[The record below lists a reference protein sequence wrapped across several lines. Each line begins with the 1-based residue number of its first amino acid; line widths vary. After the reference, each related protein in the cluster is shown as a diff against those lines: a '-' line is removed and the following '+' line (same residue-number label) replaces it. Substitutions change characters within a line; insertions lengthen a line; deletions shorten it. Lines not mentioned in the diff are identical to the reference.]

1 MTSSN
6 VENWINA
13 ILQKIKT
20 TYNIQLSPI
29 TISEDIDISIQN
41 YCNTLNNN
49 PPKKVIK
56 KKPSEPVSTILET
69 VPTPEEAIQKPKKLI
84 KKKPSEPVST
94 ILETVPT
101 PLEAVSNILETVPAP
116 VEAIQKPKKVIK
128 KKPSEP
134 VSNILETVPTP
145 IEAVSNMLETV
156 PTSEELVQKPKKV
169 IKKKPSEPVSTILE
183 TVPTPVEVIQK
194 PKKIIKK
201 VKTIDSEPQVVPEP
215 VKSKQ
220 DVENIEY
227 GEDVDCEQATNVY
240 ETFQSYDEILLEPR
254 EINDEKYYVDG
265 AGYVYDFMNQDLI
278 GKINEKTNQISFL
291 TNFTS
296 TE

>member
-1 MTSSN
+1 MTSST

-20 TYNIQLSPI
+20 TYKIQLSPI

-56 KKPSEPVSTILET
+56 KKPSEPVSTILE
-69 VPTPEEAIQKPKKLI
+69 I
-84 KKKPSEPVST
+84 VST
-94 ILETVPT
+94 PLEAVSIILETVPT
-101 PLEAVSNILETVPAP
+101 P
-116 VEAIQKPKKVIK
+116 VEP
-128 KKPSEP
+128 
-134 VSNILETVPTP
+134 
-145 IEAVSNMLETV
+145 
-156 PTSEELVQKPKKV
+156 VQKPKKT

-183 TVPTPVEVIQK
+183 TVPTPVEAVSTALDTVSTPAEPIQK
-194 PKKIIKK
+194 LKKVIKKKPSEPVSTILETVPAPVEPIQKVKKIIKKKPTEPLVTESVTEPVTQVAKKIITK
-201 VKTIDSEPQVVPEP
+201 VKTIDSEPPVVAKP
-215 VKSKQ
+215 VQSKQ
-220 DVENIEY
+220 DMENVEY
-227 GEDVDCEQATNVY
+227 GEDADCEQPTNIY
-240 ETFQSYDEILLEPR
+240 ETLQSYDEILLEPR